1 MQTLIITVGTRQVGW
16 RCQDGIVRSLGA
28 DGDRGYPPH
37 IDQLYAE
44 FDHQRGYHSPEA
56 KPEYRWAAR
65 HLGELIYRYCEQRQ
79 DFSAVV
85 LPMDEGIIESQIQ
98 NGLTEVILWGTDQL
112 EGTAWSFRRGDTCWL
127 AKLMAGKLQQSY
139 PDLQIQVWNPVVA
152 VNQVAAIQQH
162 LQGFLVTYALKF
174 LDTTVDEPLTLQIQ
188 TKGSA
193 PQIANSLEI
202 CAAAL
207 MRQCTVEQVIP
218 IEPNPLFEVTDAD
231 AKLSQTR
238 MATGFNTV
246 NLGEYFW
253 PVERERIL
261 SAWERGDFAE
271 ARVWLS
277 AHRDRYQ
284 AVYDLAGHL
293 ALAINWQLQDA
304 LKKLQD
310 WLNQS
315 TTKRNVD
322 SDIRR
327 QWLKDIEILCKPIDK
342 QTPEGR
348 YLSIWESRLLIHI
361 NLNRQSYTSAFL
373 QFVQVIERL
382 LFWCYRYEDWI
393 SQGYVTPPENKCN
406 WGVKKY
412 KATFWDLRQGWRL
425 KCQLPE
431 KDPIIKKLESM
442 NDARND
448 VVHRNEAIAPA
459 DFGKWLEIDESD
471 LNPDTFYQRAED
483 FLQQFCPPD
492 RPMPDRSLL
501 QDLYHWGIEQLQA

>member
-37 IDQLYAE
+37 IDQLYTE
-44 FDHQRGYHSPEA
+44 FGYQRGYHGDIE

-65 HLGELIYRYCEQRQ
+65 HLGELIYHYCEQRQ

-85 LPMDEGIIESQIQ
+85 LPMDEGIIESEIQ
-98 NGLTEVILWGTDQL
+98 NGLTEVILWGTDQP

-162 LQGFLVTYALKF
+162 LQNFLVAYALKT
-174 LDTTVDEPLTLQIQ
+174 LDASTDAPLTLQIQ

-218 IEPNPLFEVTDAD
+218 IEPNPLFQVVDAD
-231 AKLSQTR
+231 KKLSQTR
-238 MATGFNTV
+238 MANGFDTV

-261 SAWERGDFAE
+261 SAWKRGDFIE
-271 ARVWLS
+271 AKVWLS

-284 AVYDLAGHL
+284 ALHNLAGHL
-293 ALAINWQLQDA
+293 ALASNWQWQDTLKA
-304 LKKLQD
+304 LMGIGWIDHAATKQSVSKAQRRK
-310 WLNQS
+310 WRQAIANQY
-315 TTKRNVD
+315 
-322 SDIRR
+322 
-327 QWLKDIEILCKPIDK
+327 KDNE
-342 QTPEGR
+342 TPESKF
-348 YLSIWESRLLIHI
+348 LKLWESCLLIYLHLER
-361 NLNRQSYTSAFL
+361 NNDTAAFM
-373 QFVQVIERL
+373 QTVQILERL
-382 LFWCYRYEDWI
+382 LFWRYQTEDWI
-393 SQGYVTPPENKCN
+393 QQGYLTPQGKRAT
-406 WGVKKY
+406 WGKSY
-412 KATFWDLRQGWRL
+412 PASFGELIRAWRRL
-425 KCQLPE
+425 ADIAE
-431 KDPIIKKLESM
+431 EDPVFKKLSWANEK
-442 NDARND
+442 RNGI
-448 VVHRNEAIAPA
+448 VHDNKSVTRQELTQFVGLPNNASTA
-459 DFGKWLEIDESD
+459 EIYRSIEQ
-471 LNPDTFYQRAED
+471 T
-483 FLQQFCPPD
+483 LQKFCPPN

-501 QDLYHWGIEQLQA
+501 QDLYHWGIKQLQA